1 MKIVISHPFDNVSE
15 GLAQVI
21 SSIGEDL
28 VIWNINQPIYDL
40 LEQSKPDL
48 IFSRSQHLTNTVI
61 NAIKEYKVQLVNLD
75 EFNIEPAANL
85 TYHNVEHNRK
95 YATDIFYYSQNTSP
109 EEMCYLQEII
119 NRQYQLKIIGNKL
132 PLSNYLGM
140 GNVNDTVKF
149 MKSCKIAITFD
160 IWTLYTYAANKVF
173 CLVGFDNELFPKF
186 FKQDE
191 LTRLLDFYLNTSDIV
206 SIVTLDKEV
215 KDSYNYIISN
225 NTFFH
230 RVHDIFQKLGH
241 IEQADK
247 CLTQLKKTIKQIG

>member
-1 MKIVISHPFDNVSE
+1 MKILISHPFDNVSE

-28 VIWNINQPIYDL
+28 VIWNINQPIYDI

-61 NAIKEYKVQLVNLD
+61 NALKEYKVEFVNLD
-75 EFNIEPAANL
+75 ELNIEPAANL
-85 TYHNVEHNRK
+85 AYHDIK
-95 YATDIFYYSQNTSP
+95 YDEKYSTDIFYYSQNTSP

-140 GNVNDTVKF
+140 GNVNDVIKF
-149 MKSCKIAITFD
+149 MKSCKIAIAFD

-173 CLVGFDNELFPKF
+173 CISNIENKLFPSF
-186 FKQDE
+186 SQTSE
-191 LTRLLDFYLNTSDIV
+191 LTDLLNNCLEPTHPTATGLKKIDIK
-206 SIVTLDKEV
+206 IA
-215 KDSYNYIISN
+215 YNYIISN
-225 NTFFH
+225 HTFFH
-230 RVHDIFQKLGH
+230 KTYDIFQKLGH

-247 CLTQLKKTIKQIG
+247 CLTQLQKTIEQIN